1 MEKHDS
7 VDEMDRRILQILSV
21 YKQLTLLQLR
31 YELGGDDL
39 PNERVTEEEI
49 LKRLESLRE
58 RGFVESLTKP
68 EFVNRNSA
76 LLIYRLKTSDDALG
90 DRGGGAGNPE

>member
-1 MEKHDS
+1 MGRQKS
-7 VDEMDRRILQILSV
+7 VDEMDRRILEILSV

-31 YELGGDDL
+31 YELCRVDL
-39 PNERVTEEEI
+39 PNERVTEEETF
-49 LKRLESLRE
+49 KRLESLRE
-58 RGFVESLTKP
+58 EGFVQSLTKP

-90 DRGGGAGNPE
+90 D